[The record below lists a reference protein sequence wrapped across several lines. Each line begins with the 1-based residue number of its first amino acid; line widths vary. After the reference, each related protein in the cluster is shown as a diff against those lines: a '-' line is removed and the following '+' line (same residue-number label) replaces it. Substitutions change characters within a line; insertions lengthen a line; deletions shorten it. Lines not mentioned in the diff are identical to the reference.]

1 MAKTLYIDLDN
12 VLVDFPSA
20 FQFIE
25 AKQLREFEGHL
36 YDIPGIFSLMKPVET
51 AVEAFEELAIIFDTY
66 ILSTSPWDNP
76 SAWSDKLLWVK
87 MHLGKPAYKRL
98 ILSHHKHLN
107 VGHYLVD
114 DRTKNGADRFTG
126 EHILFG
132 SERFPDWTAVTA
144 YLRINAA

>member
-1 MAKTLYIDLDN
+1 M
-12 VLVDFPSA
+12 FPSTLNA
-20 FQFIE
+20 LGAE
-25 AKQLREFEGHL
+25 SHL
-36 YDIPGIFSLMKPVET
+36 KYVR
-51 AVEAFEELAIIFDTY
+51 
-66 ILSTSPWDNP
+66 NP
-76 SAWSDKLLWVK
+76 ENSSCLQC
-87 MHLGKPAYKRL
+87 
-98 ILSHHKHLN
+98 HLN